1 MFIKNNGQKLKIN
14 PDGSITI
21 GDKVYYDINSNLK
34 NLTLDPLLNNEQSI
48 EYRNIPIG
56 IRKRIN
62 KSLNEIF
69 DNLEAS
75 DDSIVAL
82 NHFKKFGLIS
92 ETKSI
97 LRESSKKINASLFK
111 MGFSNLDKFYFDNKK
126 AKLEFIKTLDVNDKV
141 NHEAIAKYVL
151 YYKENNINNYRVFN
165 ETLQDFGIK
174 NQSDI
179 LRYYNDSIDSS
190 FKLSSEEFGIISF
203 AKRDLINLQNKI
215 IQDAISLGLDI
226 PADLPRFVAP
236 SDKIKDETINPA
248 KIKLIQTLEL
258 IENSNYKSN
267 YFNSDHSVSLEL
279 KEKFIKELKTQ
290 EKIINIDTNDN
301 LELIKLQVLNNN
313 GFSFQRMKNWA
324 LNNKL
329 EILGPQK
336 SMIIAQTGLKYCN
349 KLVECGILKTSNF
362 EDYTFSCPRARE
374 ILLENSDK
382 SFNELADLMIN
393 EFKAITEIK
402 ENEHFE
408 TINDEVVKKEKKDF
422 FDFLDAQYN
431 SFYKTQNIDFET
443 FKNDILKDNSQ
454 ELNRI
459 NDLYPALKTISA
471 SDLIKEYE
479 DKKIYTYDR
488 TNTLTF
494 NSKKEKDA
502 LNKLW
507 KETQDTNRSKSE
519 EDIKAPI
526 EFINVSAVKFEGI
539 NLHKL
544 NEWKNN
550 VTLPGDQ
557 AEKFVE
563 LSIKHA
569 KDLVNIGILKTNDN
583 EIFSFTDNFA
593 KETLFKNYDKSLD
606 ELEILNLGTKKLREE
621 FNKINSIEKNGKD
634 VTKQDIDSKKI
645 TEVVVVADEE
655 QSISVPENDKE
666 VISST
671 NHSLEDNELITK
683 FLTFNHFYDQS
694 SNEKYISLMR
704 TEENKLNNELEN
716 KCILDSN
723 FREELKL
730 LSKSETIDSNK
741 YFHLTNLLDSLDN
754 KYLDSLESNEKKL
767 ELN

>member
-21 GDKVYYDINSNLK
+21 GDKVYYDINNNLK

-82 NHFKKFGLIS
+82 NHLKKFGLIS

-279 KEKFIKELKTQ
+279 KEKFIKELKIQ

-362 EDYTFSCPRARE
+362 EDYTFSCPRARD

-408 TINDEVVKKEKKDF
+408 TTNDEVVKKEKKDF

-494 NSKKEKDA
+494 NSKKEKDV

-634 VTKQDIDSKKI
+634 VTKQDTDSKKI

-655 QSISVPENDKE
+655 QSISVPENNKE